1 MSQFCAVRAMG
12 GCLDAMCVAAG
23 KAEVWIEGE
32 AKPWDFAALKVIAEE
47 AGARFFNFDGRSTI
61 YAGNCV
67 ITVPS
72 LEAEIRAF
80 LDGSK

>member
-1 MSQFCAVRAMG
+1 MSQFWAVRAMG

-23 KAEVWIEGE
+23 RAEVWMEGE
-32 AKPWDFAALKVIAEE
+32 AKPWDFAAPKVIAEE
-47 AGARFFNFDGRSTI
+47 AGACFFNFDGRSSI

-72 LEAEIRAF
+72 LEGEIRHF
-80 LDGSK
+80 LESCA